1 MHTPSI
7 TQRRFSLVL
16 VFRCGMF
23 FSSIL
28 RDFVRCFG
36 PCILPDNWQSV
47 PYTCLTLEI
56 LTHETDRF
64 FHRILTKY
72 PSSFSVLYYIWQI
85 LKEGDTDA
93 SQGYLVR
100 FLKTSA
106 KEK

>member
-1 MHTPSI
+1 MLQTLHFAR
-7 TQRRFSLVL
+7 QLE
-16 VFRCGMF
+16 
-23 FSSIL
+23 
-28 RDFVRCFG
+28 
-36 PCILPDNWQSV
+36 SV

-72 PSSFSVLYYIWQI
+72 RIAFNVFYYIWQN

-93 SQGYLVR
+93 SRCYLVR

>member
-1 MHTPSI
+1 M
-7 TQRRFSLVL
+7 
-16 VFRCGMF
+16 
-23 FSSIL
+23 L
-28 RDFVRCFG
+28 RTLHFARQ
-36 PCILPDNWQSV
+36 LANV

-72 PSSFSVLYYIWQI
+72 PIAFSVFYYIWQI
-85 LKEGDTDA
+85 LKEGDSQA
-93 SQGYLVR
+93 SLGYLVR